1 MGDLATAPPTIERYD
16 PDMSLSEGHN
26 ISRRSFLNWAS
37 ASLSAPIVYAGALP
51 TGLRPI
57 LLEQD
62 PKVLVGKDGLRLLND
77 RPINAE
83 AYAHLLDDDVTP
95 GNRLFV
101 RNNGH
106 PPAAADIDP
115 ATWTLQIGGESI
127 KTPRTFSLDELKQKF
142 EPHTYQL
149 TIECAGNGRAEYS
162 PPATGNQ
169 WTIGAVGCPRWTG
182 ARLRDVLEAC
192 GVKDDAVYIGY
203 YGADTHLSGDPAKD
217 PISRGVPMHKAL
229 EDETLLAYA
238 MNGADLPLLNGHPLR
253 LVCGGWPAS
262 TSGKWLRRVV
272 VRDRVHDGTKM
283 TGKAY
288 RVPKRPVAPGSKV
301 PDEDMQIIEA
311 MPVKSLVTFPKS
323 GAVLATG
330 SGHEVRGHAWVGDGE
345 VASVEVSID
354 FGSTWQPAELS
365 PPPNRLAWQR
375 WRATVKLPKDGY
387 YEVWSRATDDQGRS
401 QPMIVPGWNPKGYL
415 NNACHRIAV
424 LAQS

>member
-1 MGDLATAPPTIERYD
+1 
-16 PDMSLSEGHN
+16 MSTDDRGPV
-26 ISRRSFLNWAS
+26 SRRSFLGMTS
-37 ASLSAPIVYAGALP
+37 AGLAAPIVFSDRMPPGM
-51 TGLRPI
+51 RP
-57 LLEQD
+57 LLDLQD
-62 PKVLVGKDGLRLLND
+62 PQGLASKDGLRMLND

-83 AYAHLLDDDVTP
+83 APPHLLDDDVTP
-95 GNRLFV
+95 ANRLFV

-115 ATWTLQIGGESI
+115 DTWQLQIGGEAVPEE
-127 KTPRTFSLDELKQKF
+127 KTFTLKELKERFTPR
-142 EPHTYQL
+142 TYQL
-149 TIECAGNGRAEYS
+149 TIECAGNGRSEFS

-169 WTIGAVGCPRWTG
+169 WTTGAVGCPRWTG
-182 ARLRDVLEAC
+182 VRLRDVLAECNVTDA
-192 GVKDDAVYIGY
+192 AVYIGY

-217 PISRGVPMHKAL
+217 PISRGVPMQKAL

-238 MNGADLPLLNGHPLR
+238 MNGEPLPLLNGHPLR

-262 TSGKWLRRVV
+262 TSGKWLQRIV
-272 VRDRVHDGTKM
+272 VRDRVHDGVKM

-301 PDEDMQIIEA
+301 PDADMRIIEA

-323 GAVLATG
+323 GVVLKTG
-330 SGHEVRGHAWVGDGE
+330 AEHDVRGHAWVGDGSIQR
-345 VASVEVSID
+345 VDVSID

-365 PPPNRLAWQR
+365 PAPNRLAWQC
-375 WRATVKLPKDGY
+375 WRATFRLPQDGY
-387 YEVWSRATDDQGRS
+387 YEVWARATDDQGRS

-415 NNACHRIAV
+415 NNACHRIAA